1 MIYDSYK
8 YMIKTRASGV
18 LVALVLF
25 VSCED
30 VSEEPFSPDLPDKEM
45 RTEIKVSSVVRS
57 IETRAP
63 YEGTTATD
71 FTALVPLSDT
81 PGDYETYH
89 WEQLLGGSHGT
100 ITFNGTSSAGFDPP
114 RYYPHAT
121 DDIAMFGLYPATGW
135 TVGNYNSITNI
146 TGNVD
151 LMLAKQTTSNKDATT
166 PPQLIFNHE
175 LTWLDMTV
183 KAESDY
189 AEKAWGGITS
199 MKIYTLKKTGPWPE
213 DATAGEQTSYD
224 YWSPVLLKVDPRPT
238 TAYAG
243 KSEVEKDQPWGI
255 SCWTKGNDGKEVEI
269 TGHTEVSLSLTT
281 GGTKAYCLAPPIIA
295 PSTTAEAS
303 PLAVCYYL
311 GINTKNHQSAIYIP
325 LEAKTTGGQPVTL
338 QAGEST
344 AGMKFA
350 VTLVFKAAAINGE
363 VTIEDWKEAGI
374 IEGSI

>member
-30 VSEEPFSPDLPDKEM
+30 VSEEPFFPDLPDKEM

-63 YEGTTATD
+63 FEGTTATD
-71 FTALVPLSDT
+71 FTALVPLSDQ
-81 PGDYETYH
+81 PGDWGTYL
-89 WEQLLGGSHGT
+89 WENPLGGTYGT

-121 DDIAMFGLYPATGW
+121 DDIAMFGLYPVDLAWQIGQW
-135 TVGNYNSITNI
+135 NSSTNI
-146 TGNVD
+146 SGKD
-151 LMLAKQTTSNKDATT
+151 DIMLAKQITSNKESKTNVLT
-166 PPQLIFNHE
+166 FNHE

-189 AEKAWGGITS
+189 AEKAWGSITS
-199 MKIYTLKKTGPWPE
+199 MKIYTVQKEGLYPTE
-213 DATAGEQTSYD
+213 ATAETQQALYQ
-224 YWSPVLLKVDPRPT
+224 YWAPLRIKLDPRPNGDK
-238 TAYAG
+238 AV
-243 KSEVEKDQPWGI
+243 VETEQPWGI

-269 TGHTEVSLSLTT
+269 TDHEVASLALTVQ
-281 GGTKAYCLAPPIIA
+281 GKNAYCLAPPIIA
-295 PSTTAEAS
+295 PSTTEDTS

-311 GINTKNHQSAIYIP
+311 GINTENHQSAIYIP
-325 LEAKTTGGQPVTL
+325 LEAKTTDGQPVTL
-338 QAGEST
+338 QAGKST

-350 VTLVFKAAAINGE
+350 VTLVFKAAAISGE
-363 VTIEDWKEAGI
+363 VTIEEWKEAGI
-374 IEGSI
+374 IEGNI